1 MRYRHTLIPTLRHD
15 PAEAEVI
22 SHKLLVRAGLIRQVA
37 RGIYDFL
44 PLGLKVVRKVEAIVR
59 EEMNRAGAQ
68 EILMPA
74 VCPAELW
81 QESGRWEH
89 YGKELL
95 RIKDRHERDFCFGPT
110 HEEVVT
116 DIVRHEIRSYRDLP
130 LNLYQI
136 QTKFRDEVRP
146 RFGLMR
152 GREFI
157 MKDAYSFHTD
167 FTDCQREYQNMYDT
181 YRRIFD
187 RCGLTYRPVEAD
199 TGAIGG
205 TMSHEFQVLADSGED
220 AIVSCDKCTYAA
232 NVEKAELPNR
242 PGSGVRGPGSSSLKK
257 VHTPDQ
263 RTIEEVSTFLGESP
277 ERFVKTLIY
286 VTDTGAVV
294 AALVRG
300 DHELSEPKLKTA
312 LGCQWVVLADEDIV
326 VRATGAP
333 IGFAG
338 PIGIKATLVSDN
350 TLQGATGMVCGANER
365 DYHQTGLDFGRDLAN
380 LRFADLRQARAGD
393 SCPRCETG
401 TLTTHRGI
409 EVGQTFYLGT
419 KYSKS
424 LNATYQDAQGQDHP
438 MEMGCYGIGITRT
451 VAAAIEQ
458 HHDADGIRWPLPL
471 APVSVQIVP
480 VNWSDEQS
488 RVTAEGIYTQLLTA
502 GVDTLLDDRDERPGV
517 KFKDADLLG
526 TPLRVTIGAKS
537 LARGMV
543 ELKRRTEKQG
553 TEVGVD
559 QIVETLVSLSRE
571 HT

>member
-1 MRYRHTLIPTLRHD
+1 
-15 PAEAEVI
+15 
-22 SHKLLVRAGLIRQVA
+22 
-37 RGIYDFL
+37 
-44 PLGLKVVRKVEAIVR
+44 
-59 EEMNRAGAQ
+59 
-68 EILMPA
+68 
-74 VCPAELW
+74 
-81 QESGRWEH
+81 
-89 YGKELL
+89 
-95 RIKDRHERDFCFGPT
+95 
-110 HEEVVT
+110 
-116 DIVRHEIRSYRDLP
+116 
-130 LNLYQI
+130 
-136 QTKFRDEVRP
+136 
-146 RFGLMR
+146 
-152 GREFI
+152 
-157 MKDAYSFHTD
+157 
-167 FTDCQREYQNMYDT
+167 
-181 YRRIFD
+181 
-187 RCGLTYRPVEAD
+187 
-199 TGAIGG
+199 
-205 TMSHEFQVLADSGED
+205 
-220 AIVSCDKCTYAA
+220 
-232 NVEKAELPNR
+232 
-242 PGSGVRGPGSSSLKK
+242 
-257 VHTPDQ
+257 
-263 RTIEEVSTFLGESP
+263 
-277 ERFVKTLIY
+277 
-286 VTDTGAVV
+286 
-294 AALVRG
+294 LVRG
-300 DHELSEPKLKTA
+300 DQELSEPKLKTA
-312 LGCQWVVLADEDIV
+312 LGCQWVVLADEDTV

-338 PIGIKATLVSDN
+338 PIDIKATLVSDN